1 MNNGGKT
8 IIIEEIMAGN
18 LLDLV
23 KGNKAQ
29 IKGVQ

>member
-18 LLDLV
+18 LPDLI
-23 KGNKAQ
+23 KSNKAQ
-29 IKGVQ
+29 IKEVQ